1 MPFYVSFWCQ
11 TSSSLFSLAFFQ
23 PFSAQLSGCTIPLL
37 PEGAKGSPLDALGQP
52 HHSFSCHRLL
62 TAVRRGVGSR
72 DRIER
77 SFRESPLLS
86 VSVPASVR
94 TWSVV
99 PLRPLAAVFFF
110 RWNEDESPQPSDILL
125 ESSRVESPYQTNS
138 AGKCTILYDKL
149 FPLNT
154 LQATQDISGHYAAA
168 ETTLW
173 NRSHSLEVR
182 LRRHQRPTRS
192 RGHSSS
198 DCLF

>member
-1 MPFYVSFWCQ
+1 MPWDN
-11 TSSSLFSLAFFQ
+11 L
-23 PFSAQLSGCTIPLL
+23 TI
-37 PEGAKGSPLDALGQP
+37 
-52 HHSFSCHRLL
+52 HSRVTDSL

-72 DRIER
+72 DRIGKVIQGK
-77 SFRESPLLS
+77 SITFRLRARFGKNMVGGTSA
-86 VSVPASVR
+86 ASCR
-94 TWSVV
+94 FI
-99 PLRPLAAVFFF
+99 LF